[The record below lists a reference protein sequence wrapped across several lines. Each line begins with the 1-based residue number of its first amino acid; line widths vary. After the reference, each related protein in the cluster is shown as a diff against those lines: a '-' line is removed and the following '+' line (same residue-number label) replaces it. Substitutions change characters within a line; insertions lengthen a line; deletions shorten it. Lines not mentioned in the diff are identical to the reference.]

1 MKVTWEAVR
10 GAERYEVEVSREQ
23 EHRAVFTQTV
33 TTLEA
38 KLPVLPA
45 GRYRWT
51 VRAVGPTGPSDA
63 SAPRHFELVPE
74 RLKLEVKKGQW
85 Q

>member
-1 MKVTWEAVR
+1 MKLTWEAVR
-10 GAERYEVEVSREQ
+10 GAERYEVEVSRAQEQ
-23 EHRAVFTQTV
+23 RAVFTQTV
-33 TTLEA
+33 TSLEA

-45 GRYRWT
+45 GSYRWT
-51 VRAVGPTGPSDA
+51 VRAVGPAGPSEP
-63 SAPRHFELVPE
+63 SAPRHFELVSE